1 MYVPTQFEERRIP
14 TLHAAIREA
23 GLATV
28 VTDGPGGLE
37 ANHVPVL
44 LDAER
49 GPLGTLVGHV
59 ARANPIWRGSADGRR
74 ALVVFLGPDA
84 YVTPSW
90 YPTKGRTGE
99 VVPTWNYVAVHAHGA
114 LRFFEDGAR
123 LLALVTRLT
132 ERHEA
137 GRAGPWAVA
146 DAPEAYVRGMLRG
159 VVGFELTIER
169 LEGKRKMSQNRSAED
184 RAGVAEGLAREGR
197 AEVAALVAGASGPEG
212 DER

>member
-1 MYVPTQFEERRIP
+1 MYVPSQFEETRLP
-14 TLHAAIREA
+14 ALHAAMRDA
-23 GLATV
+23 GLATL

-44 LDAER
+44 LDAAR
-49 GPLGTLVGHV
+49 GPFGTLLGHV
-59 ARANPIWRGSADGRR
+59 ARANPVWRGSPEHRR
-74 ALVVFLGPDA
+74 ALAVFLGPDV

-90 YPTKGRTGE
+90 YPTKRRTGE
-99 VVPTWNYVAVHAHGA
+99 VVPTWNYVAVHAHGT
-114 LRFFEDGAR
+114 LRFFEDEAR
-123 LLALVTRLT
+123 LLAIVTGLT
-132 ERHEA
+132 ERREA
-137 GRAGPWAVA
+137 GRAEPWAVA

-159 VVGFELTIER
+159 IVGFELAIER

-197 AEVAALVAGASGPEG
+197 TEVAALVAGASGPEE

>member
-1 MYVPTQFEERRIP
+1 MYVPSQFEETRVP
-14 TLHAAIREA
+14 ALHAAIRAA
-23 GLATV
+23 GLATI

-37 ANHVPVL
+37 ANHLPVL
-44 LDAER
+44 LDAGR

-59 ARANPIWRGSADGRR
+59 AKANRVWQGCPDGRR
-74 ALVVFLGPDA
+74 ALAVFLGPDA

-114 LRFFEDGAR
+114 LRFFEDERR
-123 LLALVTRLT
+123 LLALVTALT

-137 GRAGPWAVA
+137 GRAERWAVT
-146 DAPEAYVRGMLRG
+146 DAPEPYVRAMLRG
-159 VVGFELTIER
+159 IVGFELAVER
-169 LEGKRKMSQNRSAED
+169 LEGKWKMSQNRSADD

-197 AEVAALVAGASGPEG
+197 AEVAALVAGVSGPEEN
-212 DER
+212 ER